1 MRKIWVLVTII
12 LIPSL
17 CSAQVDNQIGTLES
31 VAARMVH
38 AEYFQMDF
46 TNLQFLDEFPDWQ
59 QKVIVPGMMTNS
71 TSQLLTIRE
80 HIKWYIRGG
89 TIKILRNNK
98 YLKAMREKNPEPGSK
113 ESKEIAKATGGPG
126 GIDRQFI
133 YLFGVDN
140 AEAAFNKLIEKKLIV
155 DSGENV
161 AGTKI
166 YQWVESPFN
175 NYRKHTAFAAILP
188 DSSEL
193 VMATSKLHLVAQIE
207 ARLGM
212 RDLAIDHPEYWEE
225 LKPLEKY
232 IDPKTKWGVSFGQDV
247 EKELARQKKVLNLS
261 EAELEERANKM
272 RFMIPMTEAFV
283 TASLNKDRL
292 VKRSISIWNLS
303 PEETLKHSARYEEN
317 KFAGL
322 NNWGKD
328 PAAFE
333 NKIVVRTDG
342 STLIIETI
350 FDSEYAAWAYGIKA
364 LNHLDEKYNKL
375 KEERQRQKEQG
386 K

>member
-1 MRKIWVLVTII
+1 MRKIWVLITIL

-17 CSAQVDNQIGTLES
+17 CSAQVDNQIGTLKS
-31 VAARMVH
+31 VAAKMVH

-59 QKVIVPGMMTNS
+59 QKVILPGMMTSS

-126 GIDRQFI
+126 GLDRQFI

-140 AEAAFNKLIEKKLIV
+140 AEVAFNKLIEKKLII
-155 DSGENV
+155 DTGEDV
-161 AGTKI
+161 EGTKI
-166 YQWVESPFN
+166 YQWVKSPFN
-175 NYRKHTAFAAILP
+175 NFAKHTAVAAILP

-193 VMATSKLHLVAQIE
+193 VMATSKTHLVAQIE
-207 ARLGM
+207 ARLGL
-212 RDLAIDHPEYWEE
+212 RDLASEHPEYWEE

-232 IDPKTKWGVSFGQDV
+232 IDPKTEWGVSFGQDV
-247 EKELARQKKVLNLS
+247 EKELARLKKVLNLS
-261 EAELEERANKM
+261 EAELQERANKM

-283 TASLNKDRL
+283 TASLNKDKL
-292 VKRSISIWNLS
+292 VKRSVSIWNLS
-303 PEETLKHSARYEEN
+303 GEETAKHSEKYEES

-328 PAAFE
+328 ASAFE
-333 NKIVVRTDG
+333 NKIIIRTEG
-342 STLIIETI
+342 NVMLIETI
-350 FDSEYAAWAYGIKA
+350 FDSEYSVWAYGTKGME
-364 LNHLDEKYNKL
+364 HLDEKYKNRK
-375 KEERQRQKEQG
+375 KAGETEAK
-386 K
+386 